1 MPIIVDCVRG
11 LLDSGQ
17 LHLMTEVENSRDRAR
32 LHGPLPGTSHP
43 SLTSSHTPGR
53 VRTVVRTFA
62 ARLDHIHGLDAVK
75 LSTRSTDTLYAA
87 RPLYH
92 ALEGGCGFGACAWT
106 GGTARC
112 SWCRAGVRRSLA
124 GGPTGSPPRTPRVSR
139 LDPLPAQDARRLEKG
154 LRRA

>member
-1 MPIIVDCVRG
+1 MPMIVDCVRG

-17 LHLMTEVENSRDRAR
+17 PFHLMTEVENPEIALAFMGLFS
-32 LHGPLPGTSHP
+32 GTSHP

-92 ALEGGCGFGACAWT
+92 ALERWLRLRGVRLWT

-112 SWCRAGVRRSLA
+112 SWCRAGARRSLA
-124 GGPTGSPPRTPRVSR
+124 GGSDGISPRTPRV
-139 LDPLPAQDARRLEKG
+139 
-154 LRRA
+154 